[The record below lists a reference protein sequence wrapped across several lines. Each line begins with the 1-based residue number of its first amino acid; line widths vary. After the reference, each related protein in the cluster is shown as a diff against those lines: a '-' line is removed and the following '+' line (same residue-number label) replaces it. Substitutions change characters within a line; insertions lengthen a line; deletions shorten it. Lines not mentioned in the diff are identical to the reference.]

1 MDGQEA
7 GRGRIAAA
15 GLTMRWT
22 SILAIYLLFWALS
35 VFLVLPFGVR
45 THEEAGT
52 ERVPGQAD
60 SAPHQFSVGRL
71 AVRTTVVSAVLFGLY
86 YANYVNGW
94 IGPSD
99 LDLFSPGG

>member
-1 MDGQEA
+1 
-7 GRGRIAAA
+7 
-15 GLTMRWT
+15 MRWT
-22 SILAIYLLFWALS
+22 SALAIYLLFWALT

-60 SAPHQFSVGRL
+60 SAPHIFDPKKL
-71 AVRTTVVSAVLFGLY
+71 ALRTTIVSVVLFGLY

-94 IGPSD
+94 ISPAD
-99 LDLFSPGG
+99 LDLFSPR